1 MPHTETLVPEDLKE
15 LRRRLEDLRKSQRR
29 RARLPDWLWAAAVEL
44 ARHHGVFA
52 TARSLRLDYAS
63 LKRRLEGNASMSAAA
78 TPPAFVELI
87 APLAASGHECVVELA
102 PAHGGRMRI
111 EMKAGVAAQLP
122 GMIRA
127 FLGWGER

>member
-1 MPHTETLVPEDLKE
+1 MPHTETPLPEDLQE
-15 LRRRLEDLRKSQRR
+15 LRRRLEEWRKSQRR
-29 RARLPDWLWAAAVEL
+29 RSRLPDWLWPAAVEL

-63 LKRRLEGNASMSAAA
+63 LKRRLGVNASRPA

-87 APLAASGHECVVELA
+87 APLATSGHECVVELA

-111 EMKAGVAAQLP
+111 EIKAGAAAQLP

-127 FLGWGER
+127 FLGWSER